1 MSKLELIITVLCSLS
16 IIIQISVIFAVQYYV
31 HVYYRREI
39 EKRNEMLRQL
49 FIENR
54 ELTKRLEELND
65 RK

>member
-16 IIIQISVIFAVQYYV
+16 IIIQVSVIFAVQYYV
-31 HVYYRREI
+31 HVHYRREI